1 MTNEIKIKDVQVH
14 VRHVGELETV
24 NFKISEEATLLE
36 VWTKAYD
43 ELGIQ
48 KEERDAFQA
57 KIGNDAVDLT
67 PYLTMPLRQA
77 QADGIIKTLHFE
89 IVAGTG
95 GA

>member
-1 MTNEIKIKDVQVH
+1 MAKEIKTKDVQVH

-43 ELGIQ
+43 ELGID
-48 KEERDAFQA
+48 KEERDALQA
-57 KIGNDAVDLT
+57 KHGNESIDLAPHLSVT
-67 PYLTMPLRQA
+67 LRQA
-77 QADGIIKTLHFE
+77 LSDGIITTLHFE